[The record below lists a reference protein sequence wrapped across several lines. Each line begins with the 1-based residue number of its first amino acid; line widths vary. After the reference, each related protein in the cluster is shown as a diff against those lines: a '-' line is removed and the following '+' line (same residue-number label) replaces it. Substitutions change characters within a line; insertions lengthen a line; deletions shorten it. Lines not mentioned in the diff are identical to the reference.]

1 MRKNVT
7 ILAEHTK
14 KGGSSVSE
22 HTGHR
27 ERLRLRFKK
36 EGLNGF
42 APHEV
47 LELLLTYAIPR
58 VDTNPIAHALI
69 RRFGSLHGVLE
80 ASPAELEQVPG
91 IGPGA
96 STLIALMM
104 PILRMYQ
111 QEKQLPRLKVDTY
124 ANLASYCRSLFL
136 GVNQEQLYLLC
147 FDAKLCLTAAVL
159 LSSGTPT
166 EVGINPRLIMQE
178 LMRHNA
184 VSAVLTHN
192 HPSLSPQ
199 PSSED
204 IELTL
209 EAQRLMNSVGIRLIE
224 HVIIA
229 GDKDYGILSDQDL
242 TADPAIPALAAD
254 RPQRKLPA
262 RKRTER

>member
-1 MRKNVT
+1 M
-7 ILAEHTK
+7 
-14 KGGSSVSE
+14 SE
-22 HTGHR
+22 HAGHR
-27 ERLRLRFKK
+27 NRLRLRFKK

-69 RRFGSLHGVLE
+69 HRFGSLHGVLE

-91 IGPGA
+91 VGPNA
-96 STLIALMM
+96 SALITLML
-104 PILRMYQ
+104 PVLRMYE
-111 QEKQLPRLKVDTY
+111 QERLQPRLKLDTY
-124 ANLASYCRSLFL
+124 ANLAAYCHTLFL
-136 GVNQEQLYLLC
+136 GVNQERVYLLC
-147 FDAKLCLTAAVL
+147 FDAKLCLTTTVL

-166 EVGINPRLIMQE
+166 EVSINPRLVMQE

-192 HPSLSPQ
+192 HPSFSPR
-199 PSSED
+199 PSWED

-209 EAQRLMNSVGIRLIE
+209 ELQRLMNSVGIRLIE
-224 HVIIA
+224 HIIIA
-229 GDKDYGILSDQDL
+229 GDQDCGILSDQDP
-242 TADPAIPALAAD
+242 ANDPAPSALAAD

-262 RKRTER
+262 RKRGSR